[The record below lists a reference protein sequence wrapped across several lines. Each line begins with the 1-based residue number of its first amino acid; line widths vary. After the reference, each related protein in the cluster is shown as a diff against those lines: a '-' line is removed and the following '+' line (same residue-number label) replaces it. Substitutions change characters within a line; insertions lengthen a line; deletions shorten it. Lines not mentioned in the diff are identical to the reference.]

1 MTAKAEQEKALVT
14 LLVERWEQVS
24 RKVADLAEEFPAEK
38 FESQPVTGLRTCGEV
53 LRHVAFWN
61 QFVADSLRGTKAD
74 DTTNELPLADF
85 PTKASVLEALKRTS
99 RDVAEA
105 LRNHQTSV
113 NAKTLEVVMPFVEH
127 TSEHYGQLV
136 VYARLI
142 GIVPPASRV

>member
-1 MTAKAEQEKALVT
+1 MTAKAEQENALTT

-24 RKVADLAEEFPAEK
+24 RKIADLAEEFPAEK
-38 FESQPVTGLRTCGEV
+38 FESQPVAGLRTCGEV

-61 QFVADSLRGTKAD
+61 QFVADSMHRRKAD
-74 DTTNELPLADF
+74 DTTNELPIAAF
-85 PTKASVLEALKRTS
+85 PTKASVLEALKQTS

-105 LRNHQTSV
+105 LRDHNASV
-113 NAKTLEVVMPFVEH
+113 DSKTLEVVMPFVEH